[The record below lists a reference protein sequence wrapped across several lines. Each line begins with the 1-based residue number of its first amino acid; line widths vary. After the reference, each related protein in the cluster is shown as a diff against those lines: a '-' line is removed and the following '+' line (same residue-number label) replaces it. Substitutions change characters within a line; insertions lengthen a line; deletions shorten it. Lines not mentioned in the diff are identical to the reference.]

1 MIRLASSF
9 PWISRDARL
18 ITLARG
24 MRTFAQSFA
33 AIIIALYLG
42 ELGFSLVQVGVFLT
56 VGVAGVSF
64 FALLVGLLAGKV
76 GLRRFLVFFSL
87 TSAGAAIAISMVDDF
102 RLLLAI
108 AFLGS
113 LANGGGVGAESPTQ
127 PLLKSEPTFSRFMPS
142 WRELVPS

>member
-1 MIRLASSF
+1 
-9 PWISRDARL
+9 
-18 ITLARG
+18 

-108 AFLGS
+108 AFWE
-113 LANGGGVGAESPTQ
+113 V
-127 PLLKSEPTFSRFMPS
+127 
-142 WRELVPS
+142 